1 LKLRFLF
8 SGIRGAITL
17 SITEASVEA
26 GGVTRAVVRKSN
38 YTKVHVLQA
47 TNSKKLNLMKENAFH
62 LQSIAAI
69 NKEIIN
75 LAVKCAVIDTVQMT

>member
-1 LKLRFLF
+1 
-8 SGIRGAITL
+8 
-17 SITEASVEA
+17 
-26 GGVTRAVVRKSN
+26 
-38 YTKVHVLQA
+38 
-47 TNSKKLNLMKENAFH
+47 MKENAFH